1 MSELGQVL
9 QRAREEKGISLDEIQ
24 TVTKIQ
30 RRYLEAIER
39 GHFHVLPG
47 HFYARAFI
55 KSYAEAVGL
64 DANQV
69 LSHFQTDLPAQ
80 PPQEQLERLR
90 RRRATVAKTP
100 LQTGKWLTQSLVV
113 LFIVLVSALIY
124 SYAAKHDGGLQ
135 TPSGT
140 AVSPSGVDTVE
151 GSTPPPVPPPA
162 APTPSGS
169 DSLPANEAAGGGMVP
184 GGGTSPDGTTSGGST
199 PPAETGSQQ
208 TGITPVSQNGSV
220 YSFALQQADKLSIH
234 LKTSNGRCWV
244 EVYRAKN
251 GKKVA
256 ALMMELGQEQ
266 NYELEKSA
274 YIKLGD
280 PKAVELTVNGQVVPT
295 ANMEHYPSFV
305 ELKVE

>member
-64 DANQV
+64 DSNQV

-100 LQTGKWLTQSLVV
+100 LQAGKWLTQSLVV

-151 GSTPPPVPPPA
+151 GSTPPPPPVPPPVVN
-162 APTPSGS
+162 TPSGS
-169 DSLPANEAAGGGMVP
+169 DTPPANEGVGGGSSAP
-184 GGGTSPDGTTSGGST
+184 GDNT
-199 PPAETGSQQ
+199 PPGDTGSQQ
-208 TGITPVSQNGSV
+208 SGITPVSQNGSV
-220 YSFALQQADKLSIH
+220 YSFALQQADKLSIN
-234 LKTSNGRCWV
+234 LKTSKGRCWV
-244 EVYRAKN
+244 EVYQAKN

-256 ALMMELGQEQ
+256 SLMMEQGQEQ
-266 NYELEKSA
+266 GYELEKSA
-274 YIKLGD
+274 YLKLGD
-280 PKAVELTVNGQVVPT
+280 PKAVELTVNGQAVST